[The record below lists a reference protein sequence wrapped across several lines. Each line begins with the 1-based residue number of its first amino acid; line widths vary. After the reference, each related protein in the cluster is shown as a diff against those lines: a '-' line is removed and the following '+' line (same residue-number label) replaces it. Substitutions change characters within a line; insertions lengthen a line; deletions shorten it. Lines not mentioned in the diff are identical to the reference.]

1 MKNFFLNFDIFCFF
15 FFVLS
20 LSLGELFEDDARYDS
35 LPSDSNFDGH
45 MIGRFGGG
53 RSYGKSYQS
62 SGAGSSTGFGGLTES
77 VDSEGG
83 GKSFNDVCCCMCC

>member
-1 MKNFFLNFDIFCFF
+1 MIFYFC
-15 FFVLS
+15 LI
-20 LSLGELFEDDARYDS
+20 SLGELFEDDARYDS

-83 GKSFNDVCCCMCC
+83 GKSFNDDCLYVC